1 MRALLASGIN
11 RSYDVV
17 VGLASLHAA
26 VGVSG
31 GSVGGRVQP
40 GKRTAGFRSSIY
52 VVSHHLG
59 GAGFPGEAHAML
71 CGSSR
76 AGERLKRGSTGR
88 RLETQARARGST
100 ALRRKRNGERLVLT
114 GGKRERQRQAAYR
127 KFGSGHAGR
136 RNGNAGAG

>member
-31 GSVGGRVQP
+31 GSIGGRVQP
-40 GKRTAGFRSSIY
+40 RKRTAGFRSSIY
-52 VVSHHLG
+52 VVAHHLG

-71 CGSSR
+71 CGGNSR
-76 AGERLKRGSTGR
+76 AGERLKRGSAGR
-88 RLETQARARGST
+88 RLETQARARCST

-114 GGKRERQRQAAYR
+114 GGKRERQR
-127 KFGSGHAGR
+127 
-136 RNGNAGAG
+136 